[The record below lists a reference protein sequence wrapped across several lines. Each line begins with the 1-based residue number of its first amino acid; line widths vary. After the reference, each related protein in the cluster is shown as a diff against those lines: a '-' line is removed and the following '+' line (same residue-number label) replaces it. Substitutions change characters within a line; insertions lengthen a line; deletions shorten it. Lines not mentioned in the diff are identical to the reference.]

1 MRSAVDDTVRMR
13 IVLDFIDGCNDMSIC
28 DRQALIDDEPQPF
41 DPNWDAFL
49 AALADHV
56 AFEGALRQPRWA
68 EGEGRFLAAFWFPV
82 DLPSVRPEALATSPA
97 TFMRHGIL
105 ITPDLFARA

>member
-1 MRSAVDDTVRMR
+1 MRDTGGDLVRMR
-13 IVLDFIDGCNDMSIC
+13 IVLDFIDGCAASPSAE
-28 DRQALIDDEPQPF
+28 RAELIADEPDPF
-41 DPNWDAFL
+41 DPRWDAFL

-56 AFEGALRQPRWA
+56 AYENDLPQARWA
-68 EGEGRFLAAFWFPV
+68 EGPDRFLGSFWFPV

-97 TFMRHGIL
+97 TFMRHGVL